1 MCCDKARLSYA
12 RAKMED
18 MDMGDWKDEVC
29 NLYGYVMFED
39 RKSVNK
45 RKKAGENLLKA
56 IYSRFDELNTVAHS
70 LFKTL

>member
-1 MCCDKARLSYA
+1 MKELKMCCDKARLSFA

-39 RKSVNK
+39 RKAVNK
-45 RKKAGENLLKA
+45 KKKNG
-56 IYSRFDELNTVAHS
+56 
-70 LFKTL
+70 